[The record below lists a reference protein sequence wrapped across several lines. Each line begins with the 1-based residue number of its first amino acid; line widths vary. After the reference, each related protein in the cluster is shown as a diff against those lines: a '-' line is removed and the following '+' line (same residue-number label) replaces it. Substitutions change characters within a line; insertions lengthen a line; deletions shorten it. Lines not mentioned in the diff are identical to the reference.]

1 MAECH
6 TERRFKVKDA
16 FKVFNKELGIPAE
29 VAEALVYRDCW
40 ELLNGM
46 KDVAGGYREPPEF
59 INNRALE
66 DFKMRCDDLANGYIY
81 EFNAYTGRVC
91 IDMEDGGNVEF
102 WLPDVIRQDLLKNPS
117 DIDKWAPW
125 CRQDLKA
132 IDRIIVENANPAV
145 EWSDIEM
152 YDYSSD
158 GQITLKYKLKDKE

>member
-1 MAECH
+1 MSTFC
-6 TERRFKVKDA
+6 TKQFKVKNA
-16 FKVFNKELGIPAE
+16 YKVFTEELGISEGTAE
-29 VAEALVYRDCW
+29 GLVHRDYW
-40 ELLNGM
+40 FLLDKM
-46 KDVAGGYREPPEF
+46 RDVASEDTAPPLFNNNKDLDEF
-59 INNRALE
+59 ML
-66 DFKMRCDDLANGYIY
+66 RCDDVAAGYIY
-81 EFNAYTGRVC
+81 KFDAYSGEVH
-91 IDMEDGGNVEF
+91 IDLEDGGNTVF
-102 WLPDVIRQDLLKNPS
+102 MLGDVIGPDLLKNPS